1 MRLSILALGI
11 CRKHVHSPM
20 VCLGNYK
27 AELQGSSAC
36 KETFLCF
43 AYHFILILCFLFISM
58 FFLQL
63 SIHGHISWVYDH
75 VIIF

>member
-20 VCLGNYK
+20 VCLANYK

-36 KETFLCF
+36 KETFFVFCIPFYINSLF
-43 AYHFILILCFLFISM
+43 FIYLYVFFCNYLFMDTLVGFMIM
-58 FFLQL
+58 L
-63 SIHGHISWVYDH
+63 
-75 VIIF
+75 